1 MRRSNGETPWQL
13 TVYIP
18 KEKRHEQLLER
29 LRKIAQEQKRSLNFL
44 VLEAVEIKLKKSRGE
59 LEALPLDPALPRSP
73 ESFWLSL

>member
-29 LRKIAQEQKRSLNFL
+29 LRKIAREERRSLNFL
-44 VLEAVEIKLKKSRGE
+44 VLEAVEKYLDE
-59 LEALPLDPALPRSP
+59 LEAKSGIT
-73 ESFWLSL
+73 ESTEASRMTQK

>member
-18 KEKRHEQLLER
+18 KAKRHEQLLER

-44 VLEAVEIKLKKSRGE
+44 VLEAVEKYLDEIEMKTRITESAEE
-59 LEALPLDPALPRSP
+59 LQRTRK
-73 ESFWLSL
+73 

>member
-29 LRKIAQEQKRSLNFL
+29 LRKIAQEERRSLNFL
-44 VLEAVEIKLKKSRGE
+44 VLEAVEKYLDEIEAKSRITE
-59 LEALPLDPALPRSP
+59 STEASRMTQK
-73 ESFWLSL
+73 

>member
-29 LRKIAQEQKRSLNFL
+29 LRKIAREERRSLNFL
-44 VLEAVEIKLKKSRGE
+44 VLEAVEKYLDE
-59 LEALPLDPALPRSP
+59 LEAKSRIT
-73 ESFWLSL
+73 ESTEASRMTQK